1 MIDSLQEASSLFVS
15 HFTFISTT
23 YTVSSFNM
31 STAAPVT
38 IVGATGLTGSAS
50 LKQLLASKT
59 AFDITTIARKAINTP
74 AAANPATQ
82 YSHVLVEDLFEVP
95 KSDQIIAKAGSTYV
109 SALGTTRGSA
119 GSFEA
124 QEKIDVT
131 LNVDMAKRAKEQGAE
146 RVSLHLYLTD
156 RPRFIRSYRCGDA
169 RSRKRELADG
179 EGELTP

>member
-1 MIDSLQEASSLFVS
+1 MTTAS
-15 HFTFISTT
+15 
-23 YTVSSFNM
+23 
-31 STAAPVT
+31 PVT

-74 AAANPATQ
+74 TAANPSTQ

-146 RVSLHLYLTD
+146 RVSPRYASQIARGSFVLTVAVTLGHGSENW
-156 RPRFIRSYRCGDA
+156 RTE
-169 RSRKRELADG
+169 KEN
-179 EGELTP
+179 

>member
-1 MIDSLQEASSLFVS
+1 
-15 HFTFISTT
+15 
-23 YTVSSFNM
+23 M
-31 STAAPVT
+31 STASPVT

-74 AAANPATQ
+74 TAANPSTQ
-82 YSHVLVEDLFEVP
+82 YSHVLVDDLFEAS

-146 RVSLHLYLTD
+146 RVSLHVHSPRLFVRPPSLSLRSSVTD
-156 RPRFIRSYRCGDA
+156 VRIGGGRCRIDA
-169 RSRKRELADG
+169 M
-179 EGELTP
+179 T

>member
-1 MIDSLQEASSLFVS
+1 
-15 HFTFISTT
+15 
-23 YTVSSFNM
+23 M
-31 STAAPVT
+31 STASPVT

-74 AAANPATQ
+74 TAANPSTQ
-82 YSHVLVEDLFEVP
+82 YSHVLVDDLFEVP
-95 KSDQIIAKAGSTYV
+95 KSDQMIAKAGSTYV

-146 RVSLHLYLTD
+146 RVSLHSYVTD
-156 RPRFIRSYRCGDA
+156 RPSFIRSYRCGDA

-179 EGELTP
+179 GRGSTT